1 MIIIHSLILLNDRAE
16 ELKHIHRKYLF
27 ATRGFL
33 TFLLPD
39 FHQTLDKFRGEENLV
54 RLVFGWSF
62 DIKTGNNI
70 FVGLSVRYVM

>member
-39 FHQTLDKFRGEENLV
+39 FHQTLDKFRGEE
-54 RLVFGWSF
+54 FGWSF

-70 FVGLSVRYVM
+70 SVGLSVRYVM